1 MPKKIIIVLFLIV
14 FGIIAY
20 FGYPIVKNRYFNNA
34 GSTKDD
40 IENTKNTDSAKTITN
55 DELIDDNDDESTDSE
70 SDSEV
75 KDEVDESGDN
85 VNITASDCDNDCLN
99 FKDNESDLKYCK
111 NICGLSANESNDNCE
126 SKVGSD
132 RDYCFKDQAIAKTD
146 LKICDSISDLKIK
159 SSCKNRITE
168 DLLEQQ

>member
-99 FKDNESDLKYCK
+99 FKDNESDLKQKHHDYH
-111 NICGLSANESNDNCE
+111 ND
-126 SKVGSD
+126 K
-132 RDYCFKDQAIAKTD
+132 
-146 LKICDSISDLKIK
+146 
-159 SSCKNRITE
+159 
-168 DLLEQQ
+168 